1 MKSYSASFWLTCIS
15 MLFFMTSFNL
25 ILPEL
30 NEFIS
35 RLGGEGIKGLI
46 ITVFTISAA
55 ISRPFSGK
63 LSDYIGR
70 KKVMYF
76 GIAVSMLVCLLYPLS
91 HTIYFFLILRFLHG
105 FSAGFMPTGATAL
118 ITDLLP
124 SEKRG
129 VGMGLWGTFISLG
142 IGIGQSLSFLTVKW
156 FGLNGMFMFAS
167 GLAVISIIISFNVQ
181 ETLANKQKF
190 QAKQLMV
197 KWTDVFEPY
206 VLPAAM
212 VMFLSAICSG
222 IIFVL
227 SADVSTFLHLENK
240 GWFFMFYVVST
251 ILVRLFTGKLSDV
264 FGRRETLVLGMILL
278 IVSMIIIGFSK
289 DVLMYTIGSIVFGFA
304 TGISSPTLFAWT
316 ADLSH
321 IDRRGVGSGTM
332 FIALE
337 LGIMSGSLSTSLFYD
352 NSIDTVLPTFIIGAI
367 SAFSAL
373 IYLLWHLKYRNS
385 NS

>member
-30 NEFIS
+30 NEFIT
-35 RLGGEGIKGLI
+35 RLGGQGIKGLI

-55 ISRPFSGK
+55 LSRPFSGK

-129 VGMGLWGTFISLG
+129 VGMGVWGTFISLG

-156 FGLNGMFMFAS
+156 FGLNGMFMFSS
-167 GLAVISIIISFNVQ
+167 GLAVSSIIILFNVQ
-181 ETLANKQKF
+181 ETLAKKQKF
-190 QAKQLMV
+190 HPKQLLV
-197 KWTDVFEPY
+197 KWTDVFEPF

-227 SADVSTFLHLENK
+227 SADVATFLHLENK

-278 IVSMIIIGFSK
+278 IISMIIIGLSK

-352 NSIDTVLPTFIIGAI
+352 NSIETVLPTFIIGAI

-373 IYLLWHLKYRNS
+373 IYLFWHLKNRTS
-385 NS
+385 FS

>member
-1 MKSYSASFWLTCIS
+1 
-15 MLFFMTSFNL
+15 
-25 ILPEL
+25 
-30 NEFIS
+30 
-35 RLGGEGIKGLI
+35 
-46 ITVFTISAA
+46 
-55 ISRPFSGK
+55 
-63 LSDYIGR
+63 
-70 KKVMYF
+70 
-76 GIAVSMLVCLLYPLS
+76 
-91 HTIYFFLILRFLHG
+91 
-105 FSAGFMPTGATAL
+105 
-118 ITDLLP
+118 
-124 SEKRG
+124 
-129 VGMGLWGTFISLG
+129 
-142 IGIGQSLSFLTVKW
+142 
-156 FGLNGMFMFAS
+156 MFAS
-167 GLAVISIIISFNVQ
+167 GLAVISIIILFNVQ
-181 ETLANKQKF
+181 ETLAKKQKF
-190 QAKQLMV
+190 HPKQLLV
-197 KWTDVFEPY
+197 KWTDVFEPF

-251 ILVRLFTGKLSDV
+251 IFVRLFTGKLSDV
-264 FGRRETLVLGMILL
+264 FGRRETLIIGMFLL
-278 IVSMIIIGFSK
+278 IVSMIIIGLSK

-352 NSIDTVLPTFIIGAI
+352 NSIETVLPTFIIGAI

-373 IYLLWHLKYRNS
+373 IYLFWHLKNRTS
-385 NS
+385 FS